1 MISLSHVY
9 KTYYADR
16 HALRD
21 LSFTVQKGEFVFLTG
36 ASGAGKSTLFKLLTA
51 QEKVTSGRIKVKN
64 FDLNELTT
72 ADVAQYRT
80 ELGIVFQD
88 YKLIKTLSV
97 FDNIGL
103 PLKIQNESN
112 KEITIKVQEIC
123 EKLGLN
129 DYLNELPIYLSGGE
143 QQRISVARALIRDPQ
158 VLIADEPTG
167 NLDKEN
173 SVLIMNL
180 FKECALR
187 GTTVFVATHDENLLA
202 QQNDSR
208 VISLDKGQL
217 HKDVVR

>member
-51 QEKVTSGRIKVKN
+51 QEKVTSGRIKVKDY
-64 FDLNELTT
+64 DLNELTT
-72 ADVAQYRT
+72 RDVAAYRA

-88 YKLIKTLSV
+88 YKLIKTQSV
-97 FDNIGL
+97 FENIGL
-103 PLKIQNESN
+103 PLRIQNFTN
-112 KEITIKVQEIC
+112 KETHLCVLEIS
-123 EKLGLN
+123 EKLGLE
-129 DYLNELPIYLSGGE
+129 DYLYELPIHLSGGE
-143 QQRISVARALIRDPQ
+143 QQRISVARALIRNPQ

-173 SVLIMNL
+173 GALIMSL
-180 FKECALR
+180 FKESASK
-187 GTTVFVATHDENLLA
+187 GTTVFVATHDENILS
-202 QQNDSR
+202 QQNHAR
-208 VISLDKGQL
+208 VLSLDKGQL
-217 HKDVVR
+217 QKDVVR